1 MSVIIPTYN
10 RAHLL
15 EKAIRSIQ
23 KQSYPMI
30 EIIVVDDGS
39 KDNTDEVMAGFP
51 EVRYIKQSNTG
62 PSLARQKGLQHASG
76 EFFASLDSDDFW
88 DSTFVEE
95 AVGCIQEHGVDFIFA
110 GYRMENDEANHF
122 EGLRYLDKYKADQ
135 RGVWYIVNSEDTR
148 ALFVANS
155 PATNSSMLLKRACVH
170 IGWQQGARVGDDWHL
185 VLDTIMH
192 GGGKISCAF
201 RTQSLWT
208 KGMYMDNICV
218 GNPDGRKVAE
228 ANAHDVSLALA
239 KYTSML
245 SQKELK
251 IIKGNLAD
259 IKGALAY
266 FAYKDKAFL
275 KAAKLRAEAAALR
288 F

>member
-23 KQSYPMI
+23 GQSYDDI

-39 KDNTDEVMAGFP
+39 QDNTDAVMAGFP
-51 EVRYIKQSNTG
+51 EIRYIKQSNTG
-62 PSLARQKGLQHASG
+62 PSLARQKGLQHAQG

-88 DSTFVEE
+88 DKNFVEE
-95 AVGCIQEHGVDFIFA
+95 AVACIQEHGVDFIFA
-110 GYRMENDEANHF
+110 GYRMENGDTDHF
-122 EGLRYLDKYKADQ
+122 ESLRYLDAYKAVK
-135 RGVWYIVNSEDTR
+135 RGAWYIVNAEDTR

-155 PATNSSMLLKRACVH
+155 PATNSSMLLKKASVH
-170 IGWQQGARVGDDWHL
+170 IGWQKGARVGDDWHL

-192 GGGKISCAF
+192 GGGEIRCAF

-208 KGMYMDNICV
+208 KGLYMDNICV

-228 ANAHDVSLALA
+228 ANAHDVSLALE
-239 KYTSML
+239 KYKSIL
-245 SQKELK
+245 SQRESKV
-251 IIKGNLAD
+251 IKRNLAD

-266 FAYKDKAFL
+266 YAYKDKSFID
-275 KAAKLRAEAAALR
+275 AAKLRAEAALLR
-288 F
+288 M